1 MPLNM
6 WKFLSLTSLF
16 LILLESILSFWL
28 QNTMSGDSPHK
39 SQREG
44 YCRIC
49 KHLGLPSHPHV
60 CIIEHGLWL
69 LRWLEYKC
77 VHELAM
83 ACVSQG
89 AKKII
94 FTAYLSGKLK
104 LAFTSPDVI
113 SKLISQFLCYSNSSK
128 NITCQ
133 SGKLK
138 TEFTS
143 PIAKSTS
150 PGLSDTTLF
159 ARWVSAF
166 ILVKSEPSLVK
177 SIKTFQIFGTILLNF
192 LVLYM
197 YKPSLMSTSK
207 FVHNISLTG
216 DMLHSITW
224 LLKKTESFEKRIGK
238 GQVTLKTE
246 K

>member
-1 MPLNM
+1 
-6 WKFLSLTSLF
+6 
-16 LILLESILSFWL
+16 
-28 QNTMSGDSPHK
+28 
-39 SQREG
+39 
-44 YCRIC
+44 
-49 KHLGLPSHPHV
+49 
-60 CIIEHGLWL
+60 
-69 LRWLEYKC
+69 
-77 VHELAM
+77 M

-143 PIAKSTS
+143 PIPKSTS

-166 ILVKSEPSLVK
+166 ILVKS
-177 SIKTFQIFGTILLNF
+177 IKTFQIFGTMLLNF

-224 LLKKTESFEKRIGK
+224 LLKKTASFEKRIGK